1 MTGSGGAKGLARKAD
16 PERLELRAR
25 PRAAVRF
32 RKGLIVCL
40 AAAFAGMVAAVSWVA
55 LGPPELTLPAGTAGP
70 GIKRHSPEAIE
81 GVPAGYDEVPILG
94 PPLPGDLGR
103 PILRHR
109 TATVDL
115 EDAPPRAGSLQ
126 SEPARREETR
136 SSALLVRLTERT
148 NSSAPAPT
156 APTTASQ
163 HLGEEPQQAALSAGT
178 IIPASLIT
186 GINSDVPGIILAQV
200 TEQVRDSATGKIVLI
215 PQGSRLVGEYDSKIA
230 YGQRRAMLVW
240 NRLVLPDGRSLALDK
255 LPAADRAGFSGLADE
270 VDFHGWRL
278 LKGVLLS
285 TMLGVAT
292 ELSLGGHDPVAR
304 ALGNSGQEAASRAG
318 GEITRRNLDVK
329 PTISVRPGWPIR
341 VILHHELVLAHWKG

>member
-1 MTGSGGAKGLARKAD
+1 MTGGSKATGLAPKAD
-16 PERLELRAR
+16 PDRLELRAR
-25 PRAAVRF
+25 PQGAVRF
-32 RKGLIVCL
+32 RKGLIVGL

-55 LGPPELTLPAGTAGP
+55 LGPPGLTLPAGTAGP

-115 EDAPPRAGSLQ
+115 EDAPPRAGTLQ
-126 SEPARREETR
+126 SEHARREETVA
-136 SSALLVRLTERT
+136 SSLLVRLTERT
-148 NSSAPAPT
+148 NISPPT
-156 APTTASQ
+156 APAATSQ

-230 YGQRRAMLVW
+230 YGQRRATLVW

-292 ELSLGGHDPVAR
+292 ELSLGGDDPVAR
-304 ALGNSGQEAASRAG
+304 ALGNSGEEAASRAG

-329 PTISVRPGWPIR
+329 PTIAVRPGWPIR
-341 VILHHELVLAHWKG
+341 VILNHELVLTHWKG